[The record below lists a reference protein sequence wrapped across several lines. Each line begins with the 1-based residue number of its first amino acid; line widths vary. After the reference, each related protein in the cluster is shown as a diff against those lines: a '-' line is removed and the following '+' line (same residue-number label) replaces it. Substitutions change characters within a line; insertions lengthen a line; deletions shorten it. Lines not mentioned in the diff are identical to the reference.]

1 MEVPTRGRGRV
12 RAGNN
17 ATVGGGL
24 VPRRHTLRA
33 RSGRRPHSRPTRT
46 KPGGNPDLRPRPG
59 AAVWTF
65 AAVLLAGA
73 AGAQETVHNAEAVEG
88 DSATEESTASSA
100 PIEEV
105 VVLGRLINSTR
116 QLINERQDDEVVSDV
131 MGSAMIGRLGDTT
144 VAVALRRIPGLS
156 LVNEKFIYVRGL
168 GERYSSTLL
177 NGATIPSPDLT
188 RNVIPLDIFPT
199 SIVSSLRVQ
208 KAYSADMPA
217 AFGGGA
223 VDIRTKGIPGGFT
236 YAIEVGAGYN
246 FENDGDAY
254 SYPGGGDDRWGTDD
268 GSRALSPQLESQIAR
283 FLGNLDVQ
291 GILDKLR
298 KEGNHDATVED
309 ARRINRELALHL
321 NRDVSVEEQSIH
333 PDLDLKASI
342 GNNVM
347 LGNDWELGFLF
358 GAGYKTT
365 WRENERLSRN
375 FNFPDERTDTK
386 LESTYTVDIT
396 GTANFGLNYLGE
408 HEVSTTSLFLRNT
421 DDETTIRDFF
431 NENREISDEIGFR
444 NFHVLFEERELIVNQ
459 VKGRHRFG
467 ELTRELP
474 VLSGFDREW
483 IPLDA
488 EVSWFYSDTV
498 VETDIPNQVTVKAQ
512 TVTAPTTGEV
522 ISSVINADASTS
534 DFRFTL
540 LDDEVLNYGWRFNVP
555 VTTRNWLLE
564 ASGGYEHAQKVRTY
578 RQSQFR
584 LGAFSVADPGILEG
598 SIGEVF
604 SDSNIT
610 DPAND
615 FVFDLTG
622 TNNQSYLAATMTE
635 AVFGKIDI
643 TWKEVWRLSAGG
655 RWEDYKQVA
664 LDWNPYGF
672 TITDPVV
679 TTDAE
684 RLAQS
689 TFAEDNVYPS
699 VSLTWI
705 APFWQREWA
714 ERFQLRFGW
723 SETVV
728 RPDLREITDASYID
742 PITDDLVDGNP
753 GVIPSHVA
761 NYDIRAECFFANG
774 DNMTLSVFHKDIVDP
789 IEFFESAASDT
800 TVAREIVNATSAEV
814 SGVEVEALKEL
825 GFLSGVVGDWIGM
838 FFVQAN
844 VTLQDSELVAGDK
857 ADAPTHDVRPLAGA
871 SEYVANAMLG
881 FDSDDGRHTATLVY
895 NVFGERLYV
904 AGRLGAPDGYEQPYH
919 SLDFTY
925 SWFPTEA
932 ITVKAKLRN
941 ILDGTVEIER
951 EGVVVFS
958 ERPGSSASIS
968 FRWAY

>member
-1 MEVPTRGRGRV
+1 MEVPNPVPGRGRV
-12 RAGNN
+12 GD
-17 ATVGGGL
+17 GL
-24 VPRRHTLRA
+24 VPSRCP
-33 RSGRRPHSRPTRT
+33 GRRRVCGRPLCGRPQGSPLRT
-46 KPGGNPDLRPRPG
+46 
-59 AAVWTF
+59 AVWLI
-65 AAVLLAGA
+65 AATLLAGA
-73 AGAQETVHNAEAVEG
+73 ATAEEAEG
-88 DSATEESTASSA
+88 DAAAEQSTASSG

-105 VVLGRLINSTR
+105 VVLGRLINSTQ

-131 MGSAMIGRLGDTT
+131 MGSEMISRLGDTT

-223 VDIRTKGIPGGFT
+223 VDIRTKGIPSGFT
-236 YAIEVGAGYN
+236 YAIEVGSGYN

-268 GSRALSPQLESQIAR
+268 GSRALSAQLESQIAR

-291 GILDKLR
+291 GILDRLR
-298 KEGNHDATVED
+298 KEGNRDATVED

-321 NRDVSVEEQSIH
+321 NRDISVAEESIH

-342 GNNVM
+342 GNNVI
-347 LGNDWELGFLF
+347 LGDDWELGFLF
-358 GAGYKTT
+358 GAGYKTL

-396 GTANFGLNYLGE
+396 GTANFGLRYLDE
-408 HEVSTTSLFLRNT
+408 HEVATTSLFLRNT

-431 NENREISDEIGFR
+431 NENREVSDEIGFR
-444 NFHVLFEERELIVNQ
+444 NYSVLFEERELIVHQ
-459 VKGRHRFG
+459 VKGNHRFG

-474 VLSGFDREW
+474 VLRWFDRDW
-483 IPLDA
+483 IPVDA
-488 EVSWFYSDTV
+488 EVSWFHSDTV
-498 VETDIPNQVTVKAQ
+498 VQTDIPNQVTVKAQ
-512 TVTAPTTGEV
+512 TVTAPVTGEV
-522 ISSVINADASTS
+522 LSSVINADASTS

-555 VTTRNWLLE
+555 VTTTNWFVE
-564 ASGGYEHAQKVRTY
+564 GSGGYEHAQKVRTY

-584 LGAFSVADPGILEG
+584 LGAFSVADPSILKG

-604 SDSNIT
+604 SDSNIM

-615 FVFDLTG
+615 FVFARTG

-635 AVFGKIDI
+635 AVFGKFDV
-643 TWKEVWRLSAGG
+643 TRKEAWRLSAGA

-679 TTDAE
+679 TTDPE
-684 RLAQS
+684 RLEQS
-689 TFAEDNVYPS
+689 TFAEANVYPS

-705 APFWQREWA
+705 APFFQWEWA
-714 ERFQLRFGW
+714 DRFQVRFGW

-753 GVIPSHVA
+753 GVIPSDVA
-761 NYDIRAECFFANG
+761 NYDIRAELFFANG
-774 DNMTLSVFHKDIVDP
+774 DNLTLSAFHKDIVNP

-825 GFLSGVVGDWIGM
+825 SFLSGMVGDWINM

-844 VTLQDSELVAGDK
+844 LTLQDSELVAGEK
-857 ADAPTHDVRPLAGA
+857 ADAPTNDIRPLAGA

-968 FRWAY
+968 FKWEY

>member
-1 MEVPTRGRGRV
+1 MEPRELSTGAV
-12 RAGNN
+12 AWIIA
-17 ATVGGGL
+17 AT
-24 VPRRHTLRA
+24 
-33 RSGRRPHSRPTRT
+33 
-46 KPGGNPDLRPRPG
+46 
-59 AAVWTF
+59 
-65 AAVLLAGA
+65 LLAGG
-73 AGAQETVHNAEAVEG
+73 AGAQEAGGTAEETEG
-88 DSATEESTASSA
+88 DGAAEPVPAVSNG

-105 VVLGRLINSTR
+105 VVLGRLINST
-116 QLINERQDDEVVSDV
+116 QALINERQDDEVVSDV
-131 MGSAMIGRLGDTT
+131 MGSEMISRLGDTT

-223 VDIRTKGIPGGFT
+223 VDIRTKGIPSGFT
-236 YAIEVGAGYN
+236 YAIEVGSGYN
-246 FENDGDAY
+246 FENDGDAF
-254 SYPGGGDDRWGTDD
+254 SYPGGSSDRWGTDD
-268 GSRALSPQLESQIAR
+268 GSRAMSPQLDTQIAR
-283 FLGNLDVQ
+283 FLGNLDAQ
-291 GILDKLR
+291 GILDRLR
-298 KEGNHDATVED
+298 KEGNHDATIAD

-321 NRDVSVEEQSIH
+321 NRDVSVAEESIH

-342 GNNVM
+342 GNKVV
-347 LGNDWELGFLF
+347 LGDDWELGFLV

-375 FNFPDERTDTK
+375 FNFPNERTDTK

-396 GTANFGLNYLGE
+396 GTANFGLRYLDE
-408 HEVSTTSLFLRNT
+408 HDIATTTLFLRNT

-431 NENREISDEIGFR
+431 NENREVSDEIGFR
-444 NFHVLFEERELIVNQ
+444 NYSVLFEERELIVHQ
-459 VKGRHRFG
+459 VTGTHQFG
-467 ELTRELP
+467 ELTRDLP
-474 VLSGFDREW
+474 VLRWFDQDW
-483 IPLDA
+483 IPLNT
-488 EVSWFYSDTV
+488 EVSWFYSDTIV
-498 VETDIPNQVTVKAQ
+498 TTDIPNQVTVKAQ
-512 TVTAPTTGEV
+512 TVTAPGTGEV
-522 ISSVINADASTS
+522 LSSVINADASTS

-555 VTTRNWLLE
+555 ATTTNWLLV

-584 LGAFSVADPGILEG
+584 LGAFSVAVPTILEG
-598 SIGEVF
+598 TIGEVF
-604 SDSNIT
+604 SDSNIMN
-610 DPAND
+610 PAND

-635 AVFGKIDI
+635 AVFGKIDV
-643 TWKEVWRLSAGG
+643 TWKEVWRLSAGA

-684 RLAQS
+684 RLEQT
-689 TFAEDNVYPS
+689 TFSGETVYPS

-705 APFWQREWA
+705 APFWQFEWA
-714 ERFQLRFGW
+714 ERFQIRLGW

-753 GVIPSHVA
+753 GVIPSDVA
-761 NYDIRAECFFANG
+761 NYDIRAEFFFANG
-774 DNMTLSVFHKDIVDP
+774 DNLTLSAFYKDVINP

-814 SGVEVEALKEL
+814 SGVEIETLKALS
-825 GFLSGVVGDWIGM
+825 FLSGTVGDWINM

-844 VTLQDSELVAGDK
+844 MTLQDSELIAGEK
-857 ADAPTHDVRPLAGA
+857 ADAPTNDVRPLAGA
-871 SEYVANAMLG
+871 SEFVANAMLG

-904 AGRLGAPDGYEQPYH
+904 AGRLGAPNGYEQPYH

-951 EGVVVFS
+951 EGIVVFS
-958 ERPGSSASIS
+958 ERPGSSASLS
-968 FRWAY
+968 FKWEY

>member
-1 MEVPTRGRGRV
+1 MEPREPSAAAA
-12 RAGNN
+12 RAHAASPVAA
-17 ATVGGGL
+17 ATL
-24 VPRRHTLRA
+24 A
-33 RSGRRPHSRPTRT
+33 I
-46 KPGGNPDLRPRPG
+46 
-59 AAVWTF
+59 AF
-65 AAVLLAGA
+65 AIALAPA
-73 AGAQETVHNAEAVEG
+73 AGAQETGDPTAEDTEAAAAAEP
-88 DSATEESTASSA
+88 SASASNG

-105 VVLGRLINSTR
+105 VVLGRLINSTQ
-116 QLINERQDDEVVSDV
+116 QLLNERQDDEVVSDV
-131 MGSAMIGRLGDTT
+131 MGAEMISRLGDTT

-208 KAYSADMPA
+208 KAYSSDMPA

-236 YAIEVGAGYN
+236 YAIEVGSGYN

-268 GSRALSPQLESQIAR
+268 GSRAMSGQLESEIAR

-291 GILDKLR
+291 GILDTLR
-298 KEGNHDATVED
+298 KEGNHDATVAD
-309 ARRINRELALHL
+309 ARRINRELAVLL
-321 NRDVSVEEQSIH
+321 NRDVSVAEESIH

-347 LGNDWELGFLF
+347 LGQDWEAGFLL

-375 FNFPDERTDTK
+375 FNFPTERTDTK

-396 GTANFGLNYLGE
+396 ATANFGLSYLDE
-408 HEVSTTSLFLRNT
+408 HEIATTSLFLRNT

-431 NENREISDEIGFR
+431 NENREVSDEIGFR
-444 NFHVLFEERELIVNQ
+444 NYSVLFEERELLVNQ
-459 VKGRHRFG
+459 VKGTHRFG
-467 ELTRELP
+467 ELTRKLP
-474 VLSGFDREW
+474 ILRWFDRDW

-488 EVSWFYSDTV
+488 EVSWFHSDTIV
-498 VETDIPNQVTVKAQ
+498 TTDIPNQVTVKAQ
-512 TVTAPTTGEV
+512 TVTAPGTGEV
-522 ISSVINADASTS
+522 LSSVINADASTS

-540 LDDEVLNYGWRFNVP
+540 LDDEVLNYGWRFNLP
-555 VTTRNWLLE
+555 VTTANWHLE

-598 SIGEVF
+598 TIGEVF
-604 SDSNIT
+604 SDANIMN
-610 DPAND
+610 PAND
-615 FVFDLTG
+615 FVFDRTG

-635 AVFGKIDI
+635 AVFGKFDV
-643 TWKEVWRLSAGG
+643 TWKEAWRLSAGA

-672 TITDPVV
+672 TLTDPVV

-684 RLAQS
+684 RLEQTA
-689 TFAEDNVYPS
+689 FAGDNVYPS

-705 APFWQREWA
+705 APFWRFEWA
-714 ERFQLRFGW
+714 ERFQVRLGW

-753 GVIPSHVA
+753 GVIPSDVA
-761 NYDIRAECFFANG
+761 NVDIRAELFFSNG
-774 DNMTLSVFHKDIVDP
+774 DNLTVSAFYKDIVNP

-814 SGVEVEALKEL
+814 SGVEFEALKEL
-825 GFLSGVVGDWIGM
+825 SFLSGTVGDWINM

-844 VTLQDSELVAGDK
+844 LTLQDSELVAGEK
-857 ADAPTHDVRPLAGA
+857 ADAPTNDIRPLAGA

-881 FDSDDGRHTATLVY
+881 FDSDDGRHTLTLVY

-951 EGVVVFS
+951 EGIVVFS
-958 ERPGSSASIS
+958 ERPGSSASLS
-968 FRWAY
+968 FKWEY

>member
-1 MEVPTRGRGRV
+1 MQPREL
-12 RAGNN
+12 RAG
-17 ATVGGGL
+17 AAAW
-24 VPRRHTLRA
+24 TLA
-33 RSGRRPHSRPTRT
+33 GT
-46 KPGGNPDLRPRPG
+46 
-59 AAVWTF
+59 
-65 AAVLLAGA
+65 LLAGA
-73 AGAQETVHNAEAVEG
+73 VGAQEAG
-88 DSATEESTASSA
+88 DAADEETAAGPSPSTG

-105 VVLGRLINSTR
+105 VVLGRLINSTQR
-116 QLINERQDDEVVSDV
+116 LNNERRDDAVVADV
-131 MGSAMIGRLGDTT
+131 MGSEMIRRLGDTT
-144 VAVALRRIPGLS
+144 VAAALRRIPGLS

-223 VDIRTKGIPGGFT
+223 VNIRTKGIPRGFT
-236 YAIEVGAGYN
+236 YAIEAGAGYN

-254 SYPGGGDDRWGTDD
+254 SYPGGGSDRWGTDD
-268 GSRALSPQLESQIAR
+268 GSRAMSAQLESQIGR

-291 GILDKLR
+291 GILDTLR

-309 ARRINRELALHL
+309 ARRINRELAVLL
-321 NRDVSVEEQSIH
+321 NRDVSVTEESIH
-333 PDLDLKASI
+333 PDLDLRASI
-342 GNNVM
+342 GNNVI
-347 LGNDWELGFLF
+347 LGTDWEFGFLF
-358 GAGYKTT
+358 GAGYKTS
-365 WRENERLSRN
+365 WRENERTSRN
-375 FNFPDERTDTK
+375 FNFPGERTDTK

-396 GTANFGLNYLGE
+396 ATANFGLSYIDE
-408 HEVSTTSLFLRNT
+408 HEVASTSLLLRNT

-444 NFHVLFEERELIVNQ
+444 NYSVLFEERELVVHQI
-459 VKGRHRFG
+459 KGGHRFG
-467 ELTRELP
+467 ERTRELP
-474 VLSGFDREW
+474 VLRWFDRDW

-488 EVSWFYSDTV
+488 EVSWSYSDTV
-498 VETDIPNQVTVKAQ
+498 VQTDIPNQVTVKAQ
-512 TVTAPTTGEV
+512 TVTAPVTGEV
-522 ISSVINADASTS
+522 LSSVINADASTA

-555 VTTRNWLLE
+555 VNTTNVGIE

-584 LGAFSVADPGILEG
+584 LGAFAVADPSILEEG
-598 SIGEVF
+598 IGEVF
-604 SDSNIT
+604 SDSNIMN
-610 DPAND
+610 PAND
-615 FVFDLTG
+615 FVFDSTG

-635 AVFGKIDI
+635 AVFGKVYV
-643 TWKEVWRLSAGG
+643 TWKEVWRLSAGV

-672 TITDPVV
+672 TISDPVV
-679 TTDAE
+679 TTDPGRLE
-684 RLAQS
+684 RT
-689 TFAEDNVYPS
+689 TFAEDNTYPS
-699 VSLTWI
+699 VSLTWS
-705 APFWQREWA
+705 APFRQWQWA
-714 ERFQLRFGW
+714 ERFQLRLGW

-753 GVIPSHVA
+753 GVIPSDVA

-774 DNMTLSVFHKDIVDP
+774 DNLTVSVFYKDVLNP

-800 TVAREIVNATSAEV
+800 TVAREIVNAAAAAV

-825 GFLSGVVGDWIGM
+825 SFLSGMAGDWIGM
-838 FFVQAN
+838 FFLQAN
-844 VTLQDSELVAGDK
+844 LTLQDSELVAGEK
-857 ADAPTHDVRPLAGA
+857 ADAPTNDIRPLAGA

-881 FDSDDGRHTATLVY
+881 FDSTDGRHTASLVY

-925 SWFPTEA
+925 SWFPTES
-932 ITVKAKLRN
+932 ITMKAKLGN

-951 EGVVVFS
+951 EGIVVFR
-958 ERPGSSASIS
+958 ERLGSSASLS
-968 FRWAY
+968 FKWEH

>member
-1 MEVPTRGRGRV
+1 M
-12 RAGNN
+12 A
-17 ATVGGGL
+17 AT
-24 VPRRHTLRA
+24 
-33 RSGRRPHSRPTRT
+33 
-46 KPGGNPDLRPRPG
+46 
-59 AAVWTF
+59 
-65 AAVLLAGA
+65 LLAGA
-73 AGAQETVHNAEAVEG
+73 ANAQEADVAEEAEG
-88 DSATEESTASSA
+88 DSATEEFTASSGA
-100 PIEEV
+100 IEEV
-105 VVLGRLINSTR
+105 VVLGRLINSTQ

-131 MGSAMIGRLGDTT
+131 MGSEMISRLGDTT

-223 VDIRTKGIPGGFT
+223 VDIRTKGIPSGFT
-236 YAIEVGAGYN
+236 YAIEVGSGYN

-268 GSRALSPQLESQIAR
+268 GSRALSTQLESQIAR

-291 GILDKLR
+291 GILDRLR

-321 NRDVSVEEQSIH
+321 NRDVSVAEESIH

-347 LGNDWELGFLF
+347 LGEDWEAGFLF

-396 GTANFGLNYLGE
+396 GSANFGLRYLDE
-408 HEVSTTSLFLRNT
+408 HEIATTSLFLRNT

-431 NENREISDEIGFR
+431 NENREVSDEIGFR
-444 NFHVLFEERELIVNQ
+444 NYGVLFEERELIVHQ
-459 VKGRHRFG
+459 VKGSHRLG
-467 ELTRELP
+467 ELTRQLP
-474 VLSGFDREW
+474 VLRWFDRDW
-483 IPLDA
+483 IPVDA
-488 EVSWFYSDTV
+488 EVSWFHSDTV
-498 VETDIPNQVTVKAQ
+498 VQTDIPNQVTVKAQ
-512 TVTAPTTGEV
+512 TVTAPETGEV
-522 ISSVINADASTS
+522 LSSVINADASTS

-540 LDDEVLNYGWRFNVP
+540 LDDDVQNYGWRFNVP
-555 VTTRNWLLE
+555 VTTTNWFVE
-564 ASGGYEHAQKVRTY
+564 GSGGYEHAQKVRTY

-584 LGAFSVADPGILEG
+584 LGAFSVADPSILEG

-604 SDSNIT
+604 SDSNIM

-615 FVFDLTG
+615 FVFDRTG

-635 AVFGKIDI
+635 AVFGKIDV
-643 TWKEVWRLSAGG
+643 TWKEAWRLSAGA

-679 TTDAE
+679 TTDPE
-684 RLAQS
+684 RLEQS
-689 TFAEDNVYPS
+689 TFAEDNIYPS

-705 APFWQREWA
+705 APFWQWEWA
-714 ERFQLRFGW
+714 ERFQVRFGW

-753 GVIPSHVA
+753 GVIPSDVT
-761 NYDIRAECFFANG
+761 NYDIRAELFFANG
-774 DNMTLSVFHKDIVDP
+774 DNLTLSAFHKDIVNP

-800 TVAREIVNATSAEV
+800 TVAREIVNATTAVV
-814 SGVEVEALKEL
+814 SGVEFEALKEFS
-825 GFLSGVVGDWIGM
+825 FLSGMVGGWINM

-844 VTLQDSELVAGDK
+844 LTLQDSELVAGEK
-857 ADAPTHDVRPLAGA
+857 ADAPTNDTRPLAGA

-932 ITVKAKLRN
+932 ITVKAKFRN
-941 ILDGTVEIER
+941 ILNGTIEIER

-968 FRWAY
+968 FKWEY

>member
-1 MEVPTRGRGRV
+1 MNPRLENHA
-12 RAGNN
+12 RA
-17 ATVGGGL
+17 AT
-24 VPRRHTLRA
+24 
-33 RSGRRPHSRPTRT
+33 
-46 KPGGNPDLRPRPG
+46 
-59 AAVWTF
+59 AA
-65 AAVLLAGA
+65 AMLLAGA
-73 AGAQETVHNAEAVEG
+73 VGAQNADQTDPADGDDSPTVQ
-88 DSATEESTASSA
+88 SSG
-100 PIEEV
+100 PLEEV
-105 VVLGRLINSTR
+105 VVVGRLINATQ
-116 QLINERQDDEVVSDV
+116 QLIHERQDDEVVSDV
-131 MGSAMIGRLGDTT
+131 LGAKMISRLGDTT

-223 VDIRTKGIPGGFT
+223 VDIRTKGIPDGFT
-236 YAIEVGAGYN
+236 YAIEVGSGYN

-268 GSRALSPQLESQIAR
+268 GARSLSTQLESQIGR

-291 GILDKLR
+291 GILDRLR

-321 NRDVSVEEQSIH
+321 NRDVSVVEESIH
-333 PDLDLKASI
+333 PDFDLKASI
-342 GNNVM
+342 GNNVA
-347 LGNDWELGFLF
+347 LGQDWEAGFLL
-358 GAGYKTT
+358 GGGYKTT
-365 WRENERLSRN
+365 WRENERFARN
-375 FNFPDERTDTK
+375 FNFPDQRTDTK

-396 GTANFGLNYLGE
+396 GTANFGLRYLDE
-408 HEVSTTSLFLRNT
+408 HEVTTTSLFLRNT

-431 NENREISDEIGFR
+431 NENREVSDEIGFR
-444 NFHVLFEERELIVNQ
+444 NYGVLFEERELIVHQ
-459 VKGRHRFG
+459 VKGSHRFG
-467 ELTRELP
+467 ELTRQLP
-474 VLSGFDREW
+474 VLRWFDRDW
-483 IPLDA
+483 IPTDA
-488 EVSWFYSDTV
+488 DVSWFYSDTV
-498 VETDIPNQVTVKAQ
+498 VQTDIPNQVTVKAQ
-512 TVTAPTTGEV
+512 TVTAPETGEV
-522 ISSVINADASTS
+522 IRSVINADASTA

-540 LDDEVLNYGWRFNVP
+540 LDDDVLNYGWQFNVP
-555 VTTRNWLLE
+555 VTTTNWNVDT
-564 ASGGYEHAQKVRTY
+564 SGGYAHARKTRTY

-584 LGAFSVADPGILEG
+584 LGAFAVADPSILEG
-598 SIGEVF
+598 AIGEAF
-604 SDSNIT
+604 SDANIMN
-610 DPAND
+610 PAND
-615 FVFDLTG
+615 FVFDRTG
-622 TNNQSYLAATMTE
+622 TNSQSYLAATMTD
-635 AVFGKIDI
+635 AVFGKIDV
-643 TWKEVWRLSAGG
+643 TWKEVWRLSAGA
-655 RWEDYKQVA
+655 RWEDYRQVA

-679 TTDAE
+679 TTDPD
-684 RLAQS
+684 RLEQA
-689 TFAEDNVYPS
+689 TFANDDVYPS

-705 APFWQREWA
+705 APFWRYEWA
-714 ERFQLRFGW
+714 ELFQVRLGW

-753 GVIPSHVA
+753 GVIPADVS
-761 NYDIRAECFFANG
+761 NYDIRAELFFNNG
-774 DNMTLSVFHKDIVDP
+774 DNLTLSAFHKDIVNP

-800 TVAREIVNATSAEV
+800 TVAREIVNATSATV
-814 SGVEVEALKEL
+814 SGVEVEALKTL
-825 GFLSGVVGDWIGM
+825 SFLSGVAGDWINM

-844 VTLQDSELVAGDK
+844 LTLQDSELVAGEK
-857 ADAPTHDVRPLAGA
+857 ADAPTNDVRPLAGA

-925 SWFPTEA
+925 SWFPTDTIA
-932 ITVKAKLRN
+932 VKGKLRN

-951 EGVVVFS
+951 EGIVVFS
-958 ERPGSSASIS
+958 ERPGSSASVS
-968 FRWAY
+968 FKWEF